1 MTEKELLE
9 MLKENTN
16 KSYEELI
23 AENRDWKVLYHLS
36 GMREN
41 ILAWLPL
48 TKEDSVLEVGAE
60 CGALTGILARKAGQ
74 VVSME
79 ESKEKAEV
87 CRYRYSSL
95 DNITFLVGKFSEL
108 LEQITQQ
115 FDYITLIGGLAY
127 AQHWQK
133 GEYPYVKLLQKLAG
147 YLKPKGR
154 LILAIENRLGL
165 KYWAGCMEEHTGY
178 YFEGIEGYKETTGV
192 RTFSKKELEEIL
204 VQADI
209 GEYKF
214 YYPYPDYEFTDN
226 IYSDSFLPKCGE
238 LKNNSGNIEAERM
251 LLFNDSRVF
260 DEIICNGLFPIYSN
274 AFLVE
279 IEKR

>member
-251 LLFNDSRVF
+251 LLFDDSRVF

>member
-1 MTEKELLE
+1 
-9 MLKENTN
+9 
-16 KSYEELI
+16 
-23 AENRDWKVLYHLS
+23 
-36 GMREN
+36 
-41 ILAWLPL
+41 
-48 TKEDSVLEVGAE
+48 
-60 CGALTGILARKAGQ
+60 
-74 VVSME
+74 ME